1 MLRTA
6 VLVMVLLGCAL
17 LTAPPAAAAETATCS
32 APGQPGFRVTWQ
44 VELTGFGPLAR
55 VTALERQQGGAW
67 VSAATSTWELRWETQ
82 PDQVG
87 TSFPPFNVVTGDL
100 AQLNQRPVS
109 TLWSPRLV
117 APDGSCTV
125 YLYPFHG
132 TSGPRVAVVG
142 DSLLQQ
148 LNDPDYNR
156 TWLQGFAQGNLAAQG
171 RSTEVEGQGGRR
183 WTPVPGTTDLVRAD
197 GHLLDELRG
206 LRTHGLAGMV
216 VALGANDAGWVAQ
229 NGLTESER
237 ESRLNDVLTG
247 IDAALAELAGYGVC
261 VVVVT
266 GPDHPGR
273 YWGSDPAHYAWAER
287 AVNDRLRFYAGIDG
301 ADWLQLEDWA
311 AASDGHHFGD
321 PDPWY
326 VDDDIHLNDTG
337 RLHYTAALVRAGT
350 AC

>member
-1 MLRTA
+1 MLRRA
-6 VLVMVLLGCAL
+6 VLVAVLLGCAL
-17 LTAPPAAAAETATCS
+17 LTAPSAAAAETATCS

-55 VTALERQQGGAW
+55 VTGLERQQGGAW
-67 VSAATSTWELRWETQ
+67 VSAAASAWELRWELQ
-82 PDQVG
+82 PDQLNPLA
-87 TSFPPFNVVTGDL
+87 PPFNTLTGDL
-100 AQLNQRPVS
+100 ARLNRQPVS

-148 LNDPDYNR
+148 LNDPGYNR
-156 TWLQGFAQGNLAAQG
+156 TWLQGFVQGNLAGLG
-171 RSTEVEGQGGRR
+171 RSSEVEGQGGRR
-183 WTPVPGTTDLVRAD
+183 WTPVPTATGLSMAD

-229 NGLTESER
+229 NGLTASER
-237 ESRLNDVLTG
+237 ESRLNYVLAG

-273 YWGSDPAHYAWAER
+273 YWGSDPTQYALAER
-287 AVNDRLRFYAGIDG
+287 AINDRLRFYAGIDA
-301 ADWLQLEDWA
+301 ADWLRLEDWA
-311 AASDGHHFGD
+311 AASAGHHFGD

-326 VDDDIHLNDTG
+326 VDDDIHLNDLG
-337 RLHYTAALVRAGT
+337 RLRYTAALTRAGT

>member
-1 MLRTA
+1 MLRRGVILFVAA
-6 VLVMVLLGCAL
+6 VLLTGAL
-17 LTAPPAAAAETATCS
+17 TTPAMAVAPSMATCS
-32 APGQPGFRVTWQ
+32 APGQPAFRVTWE

-55 VTALERQQGGAW
+55 VTNLERQQAGGW
-67 VSAATSTWELRWETQ
+67 VSAATSAWELRWDSQ
-82 PDQVG
+82 PDQLG
-87 TSFPPFNVVTGDL
+87 APFNTVTGDL

-148 LNDPDYNR
+148 LNDPSYNR
-156 TWLQGFAQGNLAAQG
+156 TWPQGFVQGNLAGQG

-183 WTPVPGTTDLVRAD
+183 WTPVPTATGLARAD
-197 GHLLDELRG
+197 GYLLDELRG
-206 LRTHGLAGMV
+206 LRTHGLSGIV

-229 NGLTESER
+229 NGLSAADR
-237 ESRLNDVLTG
+237 QARLDHVLGAIDVILG
-247 IDAALAELAGYGVC
+247 ELDGYDVC

-266 GPDHPGR
+266 GPDHPAN
-273 YWGSDPAHYAWAER
+273 YWGSDPAQYALAEQ
-287 AVNDRLRFYAGIDG
+287 AINNRLRFWAGVDP
-301 ADWLQLEDWA
+301 ADWLRLEDWA
-311 AASDGHHFGD
+311 AVSDDHHVGD

-326 VDDDIHLNDTG
+326 GDDNLHLNDVG
-337 RLHYTAALVRAGT
+337 LLHYTAALTRAGT